1 MVMSVKFVV
10 VSDEQ
15 SWPMNA

>member
-1 MVMSVKFVV
+1 MVMSVKFVI

-15 SWPMNA
+15 SWLMNA